1 MNIIKRQYY
10 HEYSLSGETEGGK
23 KVVILMEQVGAEWDY
38 PQEYLVV
45 IRV

>member
-10 HEYSLSGETEGGK
+10 HEYSLFGEIEGGK